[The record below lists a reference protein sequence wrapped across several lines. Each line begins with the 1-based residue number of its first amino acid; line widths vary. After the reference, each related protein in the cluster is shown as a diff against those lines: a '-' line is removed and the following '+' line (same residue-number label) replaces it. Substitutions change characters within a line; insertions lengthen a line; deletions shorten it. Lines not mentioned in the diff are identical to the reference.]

1 VADSANRT
9 LSQCDLWPIVGT
21 WENALLA
28 KSCSKGCAPAASSLC
43 GNNIETFRQEFPPC
57 LAWFQLLLLSRL
69 MERNPKTGQ
78 HPDAARNDAA
88 GVRTPSE
95 GGSSSSDAN
104 LPSDAPTLVDFSPD
118 FTKLID
124 ASLKSPVTPPKEN
137 AKQRPKSVVTSNQ
150 PTLEPGMLLAER
162 YEIVQIL
169 GQGGMG
175 AVYKATD
182 VELNRTVA
190 LKVIRP
196 DLARDKAIVDR
207 FKQELLLAHQVT
219 HRNVI
224 RIYDLSE
231 ADGMKFITMEYV
243 EGENLLTLIHEKKKF
258 APAEA
263 VEVMLQVCRALEAA
277 HTVGVIH
284 RDLKP
289 QNIMRDTTGRIVV
302 MDFGLARTLE
312 GGGMTQSGALVGTM
326 EYMSPEQA
334 LGKPLDQRSDIFA
347 LGLIFY
353 EMLTGQMPF
362 KADSTI
368 ASLIRRTQ
376 ERVSPVS
383 DHDNTIPRSVS
394 NIVTKCLER
403 DLDLRYKTAAEL
415 LADLETWQGKR
426 AGATLSFEPKIGPW
440 GRTIPWPWITVGL
453 IAVILGIGGYRFRDN
468 LFQPS
473 AGQTIVAPAVSLAI
487 LPFRNASGDPSF
499 DWLGPSLADM
509 LTTDVGQSA
518 HLRTVSPDR
527 LHQVLQDLHIAPN
540 TSFDP
545 TVLRRVAE
553 FSTADV
559 VVFGQYARFGGQVR
573 IDATLLDLK
582 NNRTT
587 SMKADAASEKDIPAA
602 FDKLADSVRQ
612 NLALS
617 QDVLKELK
625 ASSYQPT
632 STSSEALR
640 DYNQGIGLLR
650 EGKNLEAQKHFEAA
664 TKKDVFFALAFSKLA
679 QTYSNLGYDAEAE
692 RAAQKAVN
700 LSQNLPEAEKYL
712 LLAIQAQI
720 SKNFP
725 AAIKAYATIAKA
737 APENADV
744 QSALAALYEQSGD
757 FAKAGEYNQ
766 EILKANPK
774 DINATLAMGRLAIKS
789 DNAQGALDPLN
800 RALSLSIQLDNQEQ
814 KAATLHAMAVA
825 YRMLNRPQD
834 SLRDGEDA
842 LTIWRSIGQK
852 RGTASSL
859 NEIARAEVLLG
870 KNKEALE
877 NFQEALQIRRDIGDK
892 RGLGDTLIDLGNFYD
907 DRGNHDQALNMYKE
921 SLQIERDI
929 GNERLQAACLNNIAD
944 VYFAKG
950 QYEDAR
956 TYYLQVLQLRE
967 KSKAPDIVEAVHNLA
982 ETSVRMGDYDQAFS
996 QYMRALELRRSM
1008 NDTRG
1013 AAIESYTLGMVL
1025 DYQGRLGAAITS
1037 KQAALKTFQD
1047 LKDKT
1052 YWMAEIL
1059 GGYAQALILA
1069 GGGEEAK
1076 SYLDD
1081 ALRLSRELKNEG
1093 MASQTLSFQGDAAY
1107 YRGDSKAAGALYE
1120 QALQAANRSKEPE
1133 KILIAKISLAKVAIQ
1148 QGRAQQAIATL
1159 RPLLQQAENLGL
1171 KYTQVEC
1178 SVSMAEAM
1186 IKIKDSARARQELDR
1201 ALLQAD
1207 KLGLKPLSAKAHYLL
1222 ATLSRASGDQ
1232 VEALQHYQEALQLI
1246 DAMHDDPGADKILE
1260 RSDVKTMYEEATRWL
1275 QSVKS

>member
-1 VADSANRT
+1 MEQNPRNRPRP
-9 LSQCDLWPIVGT
+9 DLP
-21 WENALLA
+21 
-28 KSCSKGCAPAASSLC
+28 
-43 GNNIETFRQEFPPC
+43 GNE
-57 LAWFQLLLLSRL
+57 
-69 MERNPKTGQ
+69 
-78 HPDAARNDAA
+78 AA

-95 GGSSSSDAN
+95 GSSSSSDAI
-104 LPSDAPTLVDFSPD
+104 LPADAPTVVDFSAD

-124 ASLKSPVTPPKEN
+124 ASLKSPLTPAKEN
-137 AKQRPKSVVTSNQ
+137 VKQSAKSVVGSNQ
-150 PTLEPGMLLAER
+150 PTLEPGMLLAQR

-190 LKVIRP
+190 VKVIRP

-243 EGENLLTLIHEKKKF
+243 EGENLLTLLHERKKF
-258 APAEA
+258 SPSEA
-263 VEVMLQVCRALEAA
+263 VEIMLQVCRALEAA
-277 HTVGVIH
+277 HGVGVIH

-289 QNIMRDTTGRIVV
+289 QNIMRDKTGRILV

-312 GGGMTQSGALVGTM
+312 GDGMTQSGALVGTM

-376 ERVSPVS
+376 ERVAPVS
-383 DHDNTIPRSVS
+383 DHDSTIPPSVS
-394 NIVTKCLER
+394 NIVSKCLER
-403 DLDLRYKTAAEL
+403 DVELRYKTADEL
-415 LADLETWQGKR
+415 LADLESWQGNR
-426 AGATLSFEPKIGPW
+426 AGATLRFEPKIGPW
-440 GRTIPWPWITVGL
+440 GRTIPWPIITACL
-453 IAVILGIGGYRFRDN
+453 IAFILAIGGYRFRDE

-473 AGQTIVAPAVSLAI
+473 GKTNVTPAVSLAI

-509 LTTDVGQSA
+509 LSTDVGQSA

-545 TVLRRVAE
+545 TALRRVAE
-553 FSTADV
+553 FTSADV

-573 IDATLLDLK
+573 IDATLQDLK

-617 QDVLKELK
+617 PDVLKELK

-632 STSSEALR
+632 STSIEALR
-640 DYNQGIGLLR
+640 DYNEGVGLLR
-650 EGKNLEAQKHFEAA
+650 EGKNLEAQKHFDAA
-664 TKKDVFFALAFSKLA
+664 TKKDVFFALALSKLA
-679 QTYSNLGYDAEAE
+679 QSYSNLGYDAEAE
-692 RAAQKAVN
+692 RAAQRAVS
-700 LSQNLPEAEKYL
+700 LSQNLPQAEKYL

-720 SKNFP
+720 TKNFP
-725 AAIKAYATIAKA
+725 AAINAYETIAKA
-737 APENADV
+737 SPENADV

-757 FAKAGEYNQ
+757 FAKAAEYNQ
-766 EILKANPK
+766 KILKANPK
-774 DINATLAMGRLAIKS
+774 DITATLAMGRLAIKS
-789 DNAQGALDPLN
+789 DNAQGALDSLN
-800 RALSLSIQLDNQEQ
+800 PALSLAIQLDNQEQ

-825 YRMLNRPQD
+825 YRMLNRPLD

-852 RGTASSL
+852 RGIASSL
-859 NEIARAEVLLG
+859 NEIARAEVSLG
-870 KNKEALE
+870 KNKEALA

-907 DRGNHDQALNMYKE
+907 DQGNHDQALNMYKE

-929 GNERLQAACLNNIAD
+929 GNERLQAAGLNNIAG

-956 TYYLQVLQLRE
+956 TYYLQALQLRE
-967 KSKAPDIVEAVHNLA
+967 KSKVPEDIVEAVHNLA

-996 QYMRALELRRSM
+996 QYMRALDLRRSM

-1025 DYQGRLGAAITS
+1025 DYQGRFGAAITS
-1037 KQAALKTFQD
+1037 KEAALKTFQD

-1069 GGGEEAK
+1069 GRGDEAK
-1076 SYLDD
+1076 SDLDD
-1081 ALRLSRELKNEG
+1081 ALNLSRELKNDG
-1093 MASQTLSFQGDAAY
+1093 MVSQTLSFQGDAAY
-1107 YRGDSKAAGALYE
+1107 YRGDSKAAGALYD

-1133 KILIAKISLAKVAIQ
+1133 KILIAKVSLAKVAIQ
-1148 QGRAQQAIATL
+1148 EGRARQAIATL
-1159 RPLLQQAENLGL
+1159 RPLLQQAEDLGL
-1171 KYTQVEC
+1171 KYAQVEC

-1186 IKIKDSARARQELDR
+1186 IKIKDNVPAQQELDR
-1201 ALLQAD
+1201 TLLQAD

-1222 ATLSRASGDQ
+1222 AGISRASGDQ
-1232 VEALQHYQEALQLI
+1232 AEALQHYQETLQLI
-1246 DAMHDDPGADKILE
+1246 DAMHDDPGAEKILQ
-1260 RSDVKTMYEEATRWL
+1260 RSDFKTMDEEATRWS
-1275 QSVKS
+1275 QAIKS

>member
-1 VADSANRT
+1 
-9 LSQCDLWPIVGT
+9 
-21 WENALLA
+21 
-28 KSCSKGCAPAASSLC
+28 
-43 GNNIETFRQEFPPC
+43 
-57 LAWFQLLLLSRL
+57 
-69 MERNPKTGQ
+69 MERNPKIGPR
-78 HPDAARNDAA
+78 PDAPGKDAA

-95 GGSSSSDAN
+95 GGSSSSDPN

-124 ASLKSPVTPPKEN
+124 ASLKSPVTPAKEN
-137 AKQRPKSVVTSNQ
+137 AKQKPKFVVTSNQ
-150 PTLEPGMLLAER
+150 PTLEPGMLLAQR
-162 YEIVQIL
+162 YQIVQIL

-190 LKVIRP
+190 VKVIRP

-243 EGENLLTLIHEKKKF
+243 EGENLLSLIHEKKKF
-258 APAEA
+258 SPSEA
-263 VEVMLQVCRALEAA
+263 VEIMQQVCRALEAA
-277 HTVGVIH
+277 HIVGVIH

-289 QNIMRDTTGRIVV
+289 QNIMRDKTGRIVV

-312 GGGMTQSGALVGTM
+312 GDGMTQSGALVGTM

-403 DLDLRYKTAAEL
+403 DVDLRYKTAAEL
-415 LADLETWQGKR
+415 LTDLETWQGKR
-426 AGATLSFEPKIGPW
+426 AGATLGFEPKIGPW
-440 GRTIPWPWITVGL
+440 GRTLPWPSITAGV
-453 IAVILGIGGYRFRDN
+453 IIVILAIGGYRFRDK

-473 AGQTIVAPAVSLAI
+473 PAQSTVAPAVSLAI
-487 LPFRNASGDPSF
+487 LPFRNASGDASF

-540 TSFDP
+540 SSFDP
-545 TVLRRVAE
+545 TMLRRIAE
-553 FSTADV
+553 FSSADV
-559 VVFGQYARFGGQVR
+559 VVFGQYARFGDQVR
-573 IDATLLDLK
+573 IDATLQDLK
-582 NNRTT
+582 NNRTI
-587 SMKADAASEKDIPAA
+587 SVKADASSEKDIPAA

-617 QDVLKELK
+617 NDVLKELK

-632 STSSEALR
+632 STSIDALR
-640 DYNQGIGLLR
+640 DYNQGVGLLR
-650 EGKNLEAQKHFEAA
+650 EGKNLEAEKHFEAA
-664 TKKDVFFALAFSKLA
+664 TKTDASFALAFSKLA

-692 RAAQKAVN
+692 RAAQRAVS

-720 SKNFP
+720 IKNFP
-725 AAIKAYATIAKA
+725 SAIKAYETIAKA
-737 APENADV
+737 SPENADV
-744 QSALAALYEQSGD
+744 QSALAALYEQAGD
-757 FAKAGEYNQ
+757 FTKAAVYNQ
-766 EILKANPK
+766 KILTANPK

-789 DNAQGALDPLN
+789 DNAQAALDPLN
-800 RALSLSIQLDNQEQ
+800 RALSLSVQLDNQEQ

-825 YRMLNRPQD
+825 YRMLNKPEDGLRNEEE
-834 SLRDGEDA
+834 SLA
-842 LTIWRSIGQK
+842 IWRIIGQK
-852 RGTASSL
+852 RGIASSL

-870 KNKEALE
+870 KNKEALA
-877 NFQEALQIRRDIGDK
+877 NFQEALQIRRDIGDN

-907 DRGNHDQALNMYKE
+907 DRGDHDQALRMYKE

-929 GNERLQAACLNNIAD
+929 GNERLQAACLNNIAG

-956 TYYLQVLQLRE
+956 TYYLQALQLRE
-967 KSKAPDIVEAVHNLA
+967 KSKAPEDIVEAVHNLA

-996 QYMRALELRRSM
+996 QYMRALDLRRSM

-1013 AAIESYTLGMVL
+1013 AAIESYTLGMIL
-1025 DYQGRLGAAITS
+1025 DYQGRFGAAITS

-1059 GGYAQALILA
+1059 GGYAQALVLA
-1069 GGGEEAK
+1069 GRGNEAK

-1081 ALRLSRELKNEG
+1081 ALNLSRELKNDG
-1093 MASQTLSFQGDAAY
+1093 MVSQTLSFQGDAAY
-1107 YRGDSKAAGALYE
+1107 YRGDSKAAGTLYE
-1120 QALQAANRSKEPE
+1120 QALQAASRSKEPE
-1133 KILIAKISLAKVAIQ
+1133 KILVAKINLAKVAIQ
-1148 QGRAQQAIATL
+1148 VGRSQQAIAAL

-1171 KYTQVEC
+1171 KYAQVEC

-1186 IKIKDSARARQELDR
+1186 IKIKDSAHAQQELDR

-1207 KLGLKPLSAKAHYLL
+1207 KLGLKPLSAKANYLL
-1222 ATLSRASGDQ
+1222 ATLFHASGDQ

-1246 DAMHDDPGADKILE
+1246 NAMHDDPGADKILE
-1260 RSDVKTMYEEATRWL
+1260 RSDFKTMYEEATHWSLSARN
-1275 QSVKS
+1275 